1 MITKSAERPRRL
13 SPESVALDPTFR
25 PRALS
30 HEDRQDEEVMRW
42 HNGFAIRAV
51 ICAREGEYEYLV
63 ELFNCSWKTSSIR
76 KLCKYGLDRDRAE
89 DYIQSMWVKALP
101 SIKNFTLQS
110 GAEFSSLGRWFSRI
124 LTNMVIDAS
133 RTHEGKHPLVSID
146 DMADKGHELASEL
159 AMEDRLG
166 ELSALVMDE
175 LIHRTLM
182 TLSVDDQQIIKMYF
196 FEGRAY
202 SEITQLLNKASLGA
216 SRTMVSRAV
225 KLIRQ
230 NLRETGAW
238 QEAADLLN

>member
-1 MITKSAERPRRL
+1 
-13 SPESVALDPTFR
+13 
-25 PRALS
+25 
-30 HEDRQDEEVMRW
+30 
-42 HNGFAIRAV
+42 
-51 ICAREGEYEYLV
+51 
-63 ELFNCSWKTSSIR
+63 
-76 KLCKYGLDRDRAE
+76 
-89 DYIQSMWVKALP
+89 
-101 SIKNFTLQS
+101 
-110 GAEFSSLGRWFSRI
+110 
-124 LTNMVIDAS
+124 
-133 RTHEGKHPLVSID
+133 
-146 DMADKGHELASEL
+146 
-159 AMEDRLG
+159 
-166 ELSALVMDE
+166 MDE